1 MLENLI
7 TMLLVAVALMGSPGP
22 ATLSLA
28 AVGAAFGAKAG
39 LRFFAGII
47 SGNITVLLLLA
58 SGVTGIVLAAPEVKI
73 AITVAAGAYILYLA
87 YRIATAPPA
96 ALAGQPGVRAP
107 SFPSAYLIAIANPKA
122 YAALGAVYSGNTLI
136 TRGFGD
142 DTVLIDSG
150 AKLLVMIGVMITVN
164 GSWLIFGSAFAA
176 VLTDPEKSRI
186 ANICFAL
193 LLVVSVVLAVI

>member
-1 MLENLI
+1 MFENLI

-47 SGNITVLLLLA
+47 SGNITVLLLIA
-58 SGVTGIVLAAPEVKI
+58 TGVTGIVLAVPELKI
-73 AITVAAGAYILYLA
+73 AITFAAGAYILYLA
-87 YRIATAPPA
+87 YRIAKAPPA
-96 ALAGQPGVRAP
+96 AAREAGARAP
-107 SFPSAYLIAIANPKA
+107 SFPSAYFLAIANPKA

-136 TRGFGD
+136 TEGFGD
-142 DTVLIDSG
+142 QTLLIDSG
-150 AKLLVMIGVMITVN
+150 AKLLVMICVMITVN

-176 VLTDPEKSRI
+176 VLTDPRKSRI
-186 ANICFAL
+186 ANICFAI
-193 LLVVSVVLAVI
+193 LLVGSVVLAVL